1 VEIIRNMKTKI
12 AVLLTTLI
20 AASAFAQSAGP
31 TMKAI
36 VVHEFG
42 GPEVLKLEDV
52 PRPDPKE
59 NEILIKVI
67 AAGVNPVD
75 AGIRSGHYPKFFGP
89 KTAVYAGC

>member
-1 VEIIRNMKTKI
+1 MK
-12 AVLLTTLI
+12 V
-20 AASAFAQSAGP
+20 
-31 TMKAI
+31 I

-52 PRPDPKE
+52 PRPEPKE

-75 AGIRSGHYPKFFGP
+75 AGIRSGHYSKFFGQNRHLRRVLTLP
-89 KTAVYAGC
+89 EW